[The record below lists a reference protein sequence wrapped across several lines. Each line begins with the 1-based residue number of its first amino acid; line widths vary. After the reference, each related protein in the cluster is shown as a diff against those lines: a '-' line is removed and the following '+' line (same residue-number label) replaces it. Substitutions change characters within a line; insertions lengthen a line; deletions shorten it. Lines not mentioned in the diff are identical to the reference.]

1 MITSTFHETGFSALL
16 FLQNSGS
23 TGSAHWAQGYD
34 PTHHWWLSTAW
45 AALPLL
51 VLLTT
56 IVGFK
61 LKAHRAALLALA
73 TAFAIAVF
81 VFHMPVILASLA
93 AAYGAGYGLF
103 PIFWIIFPVIFMY
116 HLTVKAGRFVLLQ
129 QCMTDITEDSR
140 LQLLLIAFCLGA
152 FFEGAAGFGTPVA
165 VCGTILLGLGF
176 KPVQAAGLALLA
188 NTAPVAFGGL
198 GIPIIALH
206 GVTGLDTL
214 VLTRVVAVLLT
225 PFCILVPFWL
235 IWAYAGFKAML
246 EVWPAIFVAGVTFAF
261 TQLMIAR
268 LHGPWLVDII
278 ASVVTITALVL
289 FLRVWKPKRI
299 LNAKL
304 EDVTH
309 LSRGVNAGRAS
320 VVFRAALPWIILTMF
335 VTLWGAPKYGAWVD
349 GLSTIRLHV
358 PGLDRVVSRMPPAVP
373 KAAAEPAVFVFNW
386 ISATGRRHFSRCSAR
401 RLRHGSP
408 RPSGGCHVD
417 GNRQGHAVYDGHHR
431 RAHGSWIRDALLRN
445 GRDPRAG
452 LCAHW
457 PALSIFRNVD
467 WVAWHGVD
475 RVRYLVQRSLR
486 KPSEAHRPA
495 VEHFAVHHGGG
506 QFRRWR
512 DGQNGRSAERG
523 RRQHCHRHLWQGRE
537 HPSLRLA
544 AQSGAR
550 VPDGLARFFLY
561 LLSGTYKVPFEL
573 IRFIFAA
580 GRDAAVLAGPDRVL
594 TTFFPDP
601 TSCCSTTCVTS
612 CTVSSRCLRIAERAA
627 LGFRAAIAR

>member
-1 MITSTFHETGFSALL
+1 MITSTLHETGLSALL

-34 PTHHWWLSTAW
+34 PTHRWWLSTAW

-51 VLLTT
+51 VLLIT
-56 IVGFK
+56 IVGLK
-61 LKAHRAALLALA
+61 VKAHRAALLALA
-73 TAFAIAVF
+73 TSLASAVF

-93 AAYGAGYGLF
+93 AVYGAGYGLF

-116 HLTVKAGRFVLLQ
+116 YLTVKAGRFGLLQ

-165 VCGTILLGLGF
+165 VCGTVLLGLGF

-261 TQLMIAR
+261 TQLMVAR
-268 LHGPWLVDII
+268 VHGPWLVDIV

-309 LSRGVNAGRAS
+309 LSRGVNAGQAS

-358 PGLDRVVSRMPPAVP
+358 PGLDHVVSRMPPAVP
-373 KAAAEPAVFVFNW
+373 MATAEPAVFVFNW
-386 ISATGRRHFSRCSAR
+386 ISATGSGIFLAALLAAFAMGLRGRQVGATLMETVKATRFTMVTIAALMGLGFVTRFCGMDATLGLAFAR
-401 RLRHGSP
+401 TGVLYPFFGTLIGWMGTASTGSDTSSNVLFGSLQKLTAQQLNISP
-408 RPSGGCHVD
+408 YIMAAANSGGGVM
-417 GNRQGHAVYDGHHR
+417 GKMVAPQSVVVASTATGIYGKE
-431 RAHGSWIRDALLRN
+431 GSILRFVLLHSLALACLM
-445 GRDPRAG
+445 G
-452 LCAHW
+452 L
-457 PALSIFRNVD
+457 
-467 WVAWHGVD
+467 
-475 RVRYLVQRSLR
+475 LVSFFIYC
-486 KPSEAHRPA
+486 PA
-495 VEHFAVHHGGG
+495 VTK
-506 QFRRWR
+506 
-512 DGQNGRSAERG
+512 
-523 RRQHCHRHLWQGRE
+523 
-537 HPSLRLA
+537 
-544 AQSGAR
+544 
-550 VPDGLARFFLY
+550 FLMN
-561 LLSGTYKVPFEL
+561 
-573 IRFIFAA
+573 
-580 GRDAAVLAGPDRVL
+580 
-594 TTFFPDP
+594 
-601 TSCCSTTCVTS
+601 
-612 CTVSSRCLRIAERAA
+612 
-627 LGFRAAIAR
+627 

>member
-1 MITSTFHETGFSALL
+1 MRTATFHESSLSALL
-16 FLQNSGS
+16 FLQNSA
-23 TGSAHWAQGYD
+23 TAKTTHWAQGYD

-51 VLLTT
+51 VLLIT

-61 LKAHRAALLALA
+61 VKAHLAALLALA
-73 TAFAIAVF
+73 SAFAIAVL

-93 AAYGAGYGLF
+93 TVYGAGYGIF

-116 HLTVKAGRFVLLQ
+116 YLTVKAGRFGLLQ

-165 VCGTILLGLGF
+165 VCGTVLLGLGF

-214 VLTRVVAVLLT
+214 MLTRVVAVLLT

-246 EVWPAIFVAGVTFAF
+246 EIWPAILVAGVTFAC
-261 TQLMIAR
+261 TQLTVAR
-268 LHGPWLVDII
+268 VHGPWLVDIV
-278 ASVVTITALVL
+278 ASVVTIIALVL

-349 GLSTIRLHV
+349 GLSTMRLHV
-358 PGLDRVVSRMPPAVP
+358 LGLDHVVSRMPPAVP

-386 ISATGRRHFSRCSAR
+386 VSATGTGIFLAALLAAFAMGLRGRQVGATLLETVRATRFTMVTIAALMGLGFVTRFCGMDATLGLAFAR
-401 RLRHGSP
+401 TGILYPFFGTLIGWLGTASTGSDTSSNVLFGSLQKLTAQQLNISP
-408 RPSGGCHVD
+408 YIMAAANSGGGVM
-417 GNRQGHAVYDGHHR
+417 GKMVAPQSVVVASTATGIYGKE
-431 RAHGSWIRDALLRN
+431 GSILRFVLLHSLALACLM
-445 GRDPRAG
+445 G
-452 LCAHW
+452 L
-457 PALSIFRNVD
+457 
-467 WVAWHGVD
+467 
-475 RVRYLVQRSLR
+475 LVSFFIYC
-486 KPSEAHRPA
+486 PA
-495 VEHFAVHHGGG
+495 VTK
-506 QFRRWR
+506 
-512 DGQNGRSAERG
+512 
-523 RRQHCHRHLWQGRE
+523 
-537 HPSLRLA
+537 
-544 AQSGAR
+544 
-550 VPDGLARFFLY
+550 FLMN
-561 LLSGTYKVPFEL
+561 
-573 IRFIFAA
+573 
-580 GRDAAVLAGPDRVL
+580 
-594 TTFFPDP
+594 
-601 TSCCSTTCVTS
+601 
-612 CTVSSRCLRIAERAA
+612 
-627 LGFRAAIAR
+627 

>member
-1 MITSTFHETGFSALL
+1 MMTSTFHEAGLPALF
-16 FLQNSGS
+16 FLQNSVPAK
-23 TGSAHWAQGYD
+23 TAHWAQGYD

-45 AALPLL
+45 AVLPLL

-56 IVGFK
+56 IVGLK
-61 LKAHRAALLALA
+61 MKAHRAALLALA

-81 VFHMPVILASLA
+81 VFHMPVLLASLA

-116 HLTVKAGRFVLLQ
+116 HLTVKAGRFDLLQ

-165 VCGTILLGLGF
+165 VCGTVLLGLGF

-225 PFCILVPFWL
+225 PFCLLVPFWL

-246 EVWPAIFVAGVTFAF
+246 EVWPAVLVAGVTFAL
-261 TQLMIAR
+261 TQLTVAR

-309 LSRGVNAGRAS
+309 LSRGVNSGRAS

-349 GLSTIRLHV
+349 GLSTMHLHV
-358 PGLDRVVSRMPPAVP
+358 PGLDHVVSRMPPAVP

-386 ISATGRRHFSRCSAR
+386 ISATGSGIFLAALLAAFAMGLRSRQVGVTLMETIKATRFTMVTIAALMGLGFVTRFCGMDATLGLAFAR
-401 RLRHGSP
+401 TGVLYPFFGTLIGWLGTASTGSDTSSNVLFGSLQKLTAQQLNISP
-408 RPSGGCHVD
+408 YIMAAANSGGGVM
-417 GNRQGHAVYDGHHR
+417 GKMVAPQSVVVASTATGIYGKE
-431 RAHGSWIRDALLRN
+431 GSILRFVLLHSLALACLM
-445 GRDPRAG
+445 GA
-452 LCAHW
+452 LVSFFIYC
-457 PALSIFRNVD
+457 PALT
-467 WVAWHGVD
+467 
-475 RVRYLVQRSLR
+475 
-486 KPSEAHRPA
+486 K
-495 VEHFAVHHGGG
+495 
-506 QFRRWR
+506 
-512 DGQNGRSAERG
+512 
-523 RRQHCHRHLWQGRE
+523 
-537 HPSLRLA
+537 
-544 AQSGAR
+544 
-550 VPDGLARFFLY
+550 FL
-561 LLSGTYKVPFEL
+561 LN
-573 IRFIFAA
+573 
-580 GRDAAVLAGPDRVL
+580 
-594 TTFFPDP
+594 
-601 TSCCSTTCVTS
+601 
-612 CTVSSRCLRIAERAA
+612 
-627 LGFRAAIAR
+627 